1 MAYKA
6 FNSGRW
12 EAMVRMSV
20 KDPATTPI
28 GDSSLSSDDQIQSD
42 EDIGIDFA
50 DQLTPTVPEEPITDF
65 EVSV

>member
-1 MAYKA
+1 MAWKA
-6 FNSGRW
+6 CNAGRW

-20 KDPATTPI
+20 EDPATSPI
-28 GDSSLSSDDQIQSD
+28 GDSLLLSDDQIQSD
-42 EDIGIDFA
+42 KDIGIDFA